1 MARLNMKLSDRT
13 YILILFVIIL
23 GLSYTS
29 YGNFKKFS
37 QSLSEVKLPKIEMP
51 EMKLEEFFSPEKEGE
66 REWMSPDGR
75 LKLTYSASWT
85 EANEAFLGY
94 LGQTGVVLKG
104 IELLFFAQ
112 RLDPQGQSPAF
123 LMAYKTTE
131 QKNLEEILEE
141 IEESVEEQ
149 NGKIR
154 IEALEQSDEIAWLEM
169 FSEYPGQPNSYSKGK
184 AIFDENAT
192 YLVILSVYQTDWP
205 KFEQEAQQ
213 ILNSAHLILQT

>member
-1 MARLNMKLSDRT
+1 MRISDRT
-13 YILILFVIIL
+13 CILILLVLIL

-66 REWMSPDGR
+66 REWTSPDGR

-94 LGQTGVVLKG
+94 LGKTGVVLKG

-154 IEALEQSDEIAWLEM
+154 IEALEQSDEVAWLEM
-169 FSEYPGQPNSYSKGK
+169 FSEYTGQPNSYSKGK
-184 AIFDENAT
+184 VIFDENAT
-192 YLVILSVYQTDWP
+192 YLVIFSVYQTDWP

-213 ILNSAHLILQT
+213 ILESAQLVSVSE